1 MLRNFNNILQI
12 LINIHNGITI
22 LRKITPYLFLVF
34 FILLASIIWEYIKFP
49 FNIEIN
55 IPGEHY
61 LKNLHNPLN
70 DSVRFL
76 VFIFL
81 PLIIFFIT
89 KLIVE
94 NRQLKIFYND
104 LFIKFDNSNERII
117 GNRDLSFF
125 FKLIFVSVIIQFLC
139 LDFKQYVYQLD
150 TFHEGLWLTA
160 SSNAIYTNELWQS
173 SYVGRG
179 LFGNFYNYFIWKITG
194 INSIGM
200 SRLVTLFFM
209 LCNKIFLIL
218 ISKNLVEKTL
228 LSTNKKN
235 FLFILL
241 SFSLISLINYDLGVS
256 TFYLRLFVLLFFLYA
271 LLNFFDHFKKL
282 SISFLG
288 IGLFSSISFFW
299 FVDVGAF
306 VNSIIIVLIVYFLF
320 KKEFTKV
327 FLLMIY
333 VLIGWVF
340 FFLLLPKNEFFAF
353 YSNTINMLSSIEYI
367 QGLIYPT
374 PFFSGDARST
384 RALLLILC
392 TGVLIINLMFKKNNE
407 ISFETKLSLFFLFL
421 IACVSFKTALSR
433 SDTGHIKSGL
443 SFTYIPLFYSILYFF
458 THQFKTFK
466 FIEKINSTNKSLQII
481 FLSFLIAVVLFYKDK
496 NISIKNFLN
505 SPKSLK
511 YLVQQNDNKYLDQDY
526 IELINFYKQISKNEK
541 CVQVFTNETAIP
553 YLVKKPTCSKYF
565 FVYIS
570 SPENLQRKFLSDLTL
585 KKPTYI
591 LYESDVDIY
600 DDPKTRL
607 TIVNNYILDN
617 YTLHQKFKKWT
628 ILIIN
633 QNV

>member
-1 MLRNFNNILQI
+1 LLRNFNNILQI
-12 LINIHNGITI
+12 LINILNGITI

-34 FILLASIIWEYIKFP
+34 SIFLASIIWEYITFP
-49 FNIEIN
+49 FNIEKN
-55 IPGEHY
+55 IPGQHY

-70 DSVRFL
+70 DSVRFI
-76 VFIFL
+76 VFISL
-81 PLIIFFIT
+81 PLIIFFII
-89 KLIVE
+89 KLITE

-104 LFIKFDNSNERII
+104 LFIKFDNSSIRII
-117 GNRDLSFF
+117 DNKDLNFF

-200 SRLVTLFFM
+200 SRFVTLFFM

-333 VLIGWVF
+333 VLIGQ
-340 FFLLLPKNEFFAF
+340 EAHQHG
-353 YSNTINMLSSIEYI
+353 TI
-367 QGLIYPT
+367 
-374 PFFSGDARST
+374 
-384 RALLLILC
+384 
-392 TGVLIINLMFKKNNE
+392 V
-407 ISFETKLSLFFLFL
+407 
-421 IACVSFKTALSR
+421 
-433 SDTGHIKSGL
+433 
-443 SFTYIPLFYSILYFF
+443 
-458 THQFKTFK
+458 
-466 FIEKINSTNKSLQII
+466 
-481 FLSFLIAVVLFYKDK
+481 
-496 NISIKNFLN
+496 
-505 SPKSLK
+505 SLK
-511 YLVQQNDNKYLDQDY
+511 RSERK
-526 IELINFYKQISKNEK
+526 
-541 CVQVFTNETAIP
+541 
-553 YLVKKPTCSKYF
+553 TCSDHRYG
-565 FVYIS
+565 
-570 SPENLQRKFLSDLTL
+570 TL
-585 KKPTYI
+585 
-591 LYESDVDIY
+591 L
-600 DDPKTRL
+600 
-607 TIVNNYILDN
+607 
-617 YTLHQKFKKWT
+617 
-628 ILIIN
+628 
-633 QNV
+633 